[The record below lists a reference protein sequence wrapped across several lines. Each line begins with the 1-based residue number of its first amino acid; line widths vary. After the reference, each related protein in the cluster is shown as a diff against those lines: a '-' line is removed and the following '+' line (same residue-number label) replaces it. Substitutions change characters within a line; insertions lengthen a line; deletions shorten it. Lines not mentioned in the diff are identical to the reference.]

1 MRAATKMTFS
11 DRRCIVAAA
20 LALACI
26 AVPAWGAG
34 LTSVRVFDRVE
45 IDGDQV
51 LLGAIARIDG
61 NDAGRVRELQALVVG
76 RAPLPGHSRVFDQAA
91 IRMRLAQSG
100 FDPAEI
106 DLQLPG
112 EVQIR
117 RGSVEIGREHLEE
130 IVAAYIRDQLRDR
143 GLERVQVKEI
153 RGVESMV
160 LPKGRLSWQVTAPR
174 NSPLT
179 GSVPLAVTLKVNDDF
194 ERRLNVTAVVEVRVK
209 VVVSSRPLG
218 RYKPI
223 EESDI
228 LIREVDL
235 TGLPADFISDP
246 EAVIGKRTRR
256 AVDANAVLRPDLVE
270 LPPVVKR
277 GDRVRIV
284 AESAGMRISA
294 AGEVKQ
300 KGCVGERIPVVNLD
314 SNKVIYARVVDGQTV
329 RIEY

>member
-1 MRAATKMTFS
+1 MKVSRFPSPQGLYDPSNEHDACGFGFVVDVKARPSHDIVRMALRVLSNLEHRGATGSEKNTG
-11 DRRCIVAAA
+11 D
-20 LALACI
+20 
-26 AVPAWGAG
+26 GAG
-34 LTSVRVFDRVE
+34 LLSQVPHGFLSAWARTGGLELPPPGDYGVGMLFLPVE
-45 IDGDQV
+45 
-51 LLGAIARIDG
+51 AASR
-61 NDAGRVRELQALVVG
+61 QAC
-76 RAPLPGHSRVFDQAA
+76 Q
-91 IRMRLAQSG
+91 
-100 FDPAEI
+100 
-106 DLQLPG
+106 
-112 EVQIR
+112 R
-117 RGSVEIGREHLEE
+117 RLEE

-153 RGVESMV
+153 RGAESMV

-228 LIREVDL
+228 LIREADL